1 MAGLGRDR
9 GLGHDGGVDRATES
23 GAAPARGPH
32 PHAPAPDD
40 PGPGAAGRVLGAGV
54 LVALGVAAAAL
65 AGPWQPR
72 TGPGTEL
79 PEPPPLSSAPETM
92 SPDEEQLWQ
101 MLDRQG
107 QQEPWDLTYVG
118 LALLALVL
126 GLVLLVVLRVLRRL
140 AERRR
145 GEGAPDDAGLD
156 AGPLVAGGDVT
167 PLLPALRDGVE
178 DAGDRLRR
186 VPLPGDAVIAAW
198 VALENAAAGSG
209 VVRRASQTPTEFTL
223 AVLDRTPADP
233 VAARELLDLYLR
245 ARFGDEPVGP
255 RDVDVAA
262 DAVRRL
268 ADSLDPPPAGEA
280 TGPGGPRHG
289 GPGTPSSDAPAGG
302 S

>member
-1 MAGLGRDR
+1 ML
-9 GLGHDGGVDRATES
+9 L
-23 GAAPARGPH
+23 
-32 PHAPAPDD
+32 
-40 PGPGAAGRVLGAGV
+40 
-54 LVALGVAAAAL
+54 ALGVAAAAL

-72 TGPGTEL
+72 TGPGA
-79 PEPPPLSSAPETM
+79 EPPEVPPPSFAPQTL

-107 QQEPWDLTYVG
+107 QQQPWDLTYVG
-118 LALLALVL
+118 IGLLALVL
-126 GLVLLVVLRVLRRL
+126 GLVLFGVLRVLRQL

-145 GEGAPDDAGLD
+145 GEGAPDDAGLEQG
-156 AGPLVAGGDVT
+156 ALVAGGDVA
-167 PLLPALRDGVE
+167 PHLPALRDGVE

-233 VAARELLDLYLR
+233 AAARELLDLYLR

-255 RDVDVAA
+255 RDVDLAA

-280 TGPGGPRHG
+280 TGPGGPGRE
-289 GPGTPSSDAPAGG
+289 GPGTPSSDAPGAG

>member
-1 MAGLGRDR
+1 MDR
-9 GLGHDGGVDRATES
+9 TRES
-23 GAAPARGPH
+23 GAAPTRGPH
-32 PHAPAPDD
+32 PGAPTPE
-40 PGPGAAGRVLGAGV
+40 PPGAGNAGRALGAGV
-54 LVALGVAAAAL
+54 LVALGVVAAAL

-72 TGPGTEL
+72 TGPGA
-79 PEPPPLSSAPETM
+79 EPPEIPPPSFPPETM

-101 MLDRQG
+101 VLDRQA
-107 QQEPWDLTYVG
+107 QQDPWDLTYVG
-118 LALLALVL
+118 IALLALVL
-126 GLVLLVVLRVLRRL
+126 GLVLVVVLRVLRSL

-156 AGPLVAGGDVT
+156 QGAVVAGGDVS
-167 PLLPALRDGVE
+167 PHLPALRDGVE

-255 RDVDVAA
+255 RDVDAAA

-268 ADSLDPPPAGEA
+268 ADSLDPPPAGTAEGDG
-280 TGPGGPRHG
+280 T
-289 GPGTPSSDAPAGG
+289 GTPSSDDGG
-302 S
+302 GAS